1 MVMELLIKVLW
12 LNLEGQQLSPI
23 KALKNLAF
31 NFSVVPKLST
41 NGKPTKLE
49 TAVYTALHCY
59 AAFQQ
64 GNDSFVFGQIPRSKD
79 KEESGENGVSLFTAL
94 RKMKINDSNEKKALD
109 RRVTALLATTNISS
123 ATNSINHL
131 VSILKGKK
139 MGEKI
144 DFAQLAEDLYNF
156 QWSTKNARFVALKW
170 GKDYYWNVYKL
181 ASDND

>member
-1 MVMELLIKVLW
+1 M
-12 LNLEGQQLSPI
+12 
-23 KALKNLAF
+23 
-31 NFSVVPKLST
+31 PKLST

-94 RKMKINDSNEKKALD
+94 KKMKINDSNEKKALD

-131 VSILKGKK
+131 VSILKERKWVKRLTLLNWRKTCITFSGVRKMQDSLLEVGKRLLL
-139 MGEKI
+139 ER
-144 DFAQLAEDLYNF
+144 L
-156 QWSTKNARFVALKW
+156 
-170 GKDYYWNVYKL
+170 
-181 ASDND
+181 